1 MCESLTKIKRFGY
14 YIGKRVK
21 DGVSLTTVFGAII
34 IITTKKLSNEAK
46 QIRVE
51 PWVFTRP

>member
-21 DGVSLTTVFGAII
+21 DGVSLTTIIGAII
-34 IITTKKLSNEAK
+34 IITNKLSNEAK